1 MQNFALK
8 CYENYKNYMDLD
20 NNIMPKLNPIM
31 LYREEDIRGKCPL
44 AYVNSDEILLPVVN
58 LYINPLLKDY
68 NEQFQIALE
77 LAVEKHKNQ
86 TDKAGNPYILHPLH
100 VMENVNSKEGKIV
113 AILHD
118 IIEDTDI
125 TENYLLKIGLSKRI
139 VDAVVALTRSEDMDY
154 QEYIKNL
161 SSNSLAKEVKLSD
174 LEHNMDLKR
183 LPTLEEKDLE
193 RNRKYQIA
201 YHYLINNK

>member
-1 MQNFALK
+1 
-8 CYENYKNYMDLD
+8 
-20 NNIMPKLNPIM
+20 M
-31 LYREEDIRGKCPL
+31 L
-44 AYVNSDEILLPVVN
+44 S
-58 LYINPLLKDY
+58 Y

-125 TENYLLKIGLSKRI
+125 TEDYLLKIGLSKRI
-139 VDAVVALTRSEDMDY
+139 VDAVVALTRSEDIDY

-161 SSNSLAKEVKLSD
+161 SSNPLAKEVKLAD
-174 LEHNMDLKR
+174 LEHSMDLKR

>member
-1 MQNFALK
+1 
-8 CYENYKNYMDLD
+8 
-20 NNIMPKLNPIM
+20 M
-31 LYREEDIRGKCPL
+31 L
-44 AYVNSDEILLPVVN
+44 S
-58 LYINPLLKDY
+58 Y

-139 VDAVVALTRSEDMDY
+139 VDAVVALTRSKDIDY

-161 SSNSLAKEVKLSD
+161 SSNPLAKEVKLAD

>member
-1 MQNFALK
+1 
-8 CYENYKNYMDLD
+8 
-20 NNIMPKLNPIM
+20 M
-31 LYREEDIRGKCPL
+31 L
-44 AYVNSDEILLPVVN
+44 S
-58 LYINPLLKDY
+58 Y

-139 VDAVVALTRSEDMDY
+139 VDAVVALTRSEDIDY

-161 SSNSLAKEVKLSD
+161 GSNPLAKKVTLAD

>member
-1 MQNFALK
+1 
-8 CYENYKNYMDLD
+8 
-20 NNIMPKLNPIM
+20 M
-31 LYREEDIRGKCPL
+31 L
-44 AYVNSDEILLPVVN
+44 S
-58 LYINPLLKDY
+58 Y

-86 TDKAGNPYILHPLH
+86 TDKAGNPSILHPLH

-125 TENYLLKIGLSKRI
+125 TEDYLLKIGLSKRI

-161 SSNSLAKEVKLSD
+161 SSNPLAKEVKLAD

>member
-1 MQNFALK
+1 
-8 CYENYKNYMDLD
+8 
-20 NNIMPKLNPIM
+20 M
-31 LYREEDIRGKCPL
+31 L
-44 AYVNSDEILLPVVN
+44 S
-58 LYINPLLKDY
+58 Y

-161 SSNSLAKEVKLSD
+161 SSNPLAKEVKLAD

-183 LPTLEEKDLE
+183 LPTLEEKDIE

>member
-1 MQNFALK
+1 
-8 CYENYKNYMDLD
+8 
-20 NNIMPKLNPIM
+20 M
-31 LYREEDIRGKCPL
+31 L
-44 AYVNSDEILLPVVN
+44 S
-58 LYINPLLKDY
+58 Y

-118 IIEDTDI
+118 IIEDTDV
-125 TENYLLKIGLSKRI
+125 TEDYLLKIGLSKRI
-139 VDAVVALTRSEDMDY
+139 VDAVVALTRSEDIDY

-161 SSNSLAKEVKLSD
+161 GSNPLAKKVTLAD

>member
-1 MQNFALK
+1 
-8 CYENYKNYMDLD
+8 
-20 NNIMPKLNPIM
+20 M
-31 LYREEDIRGKCPL
+31 L
-44 AYVNSDEILLPVVN
+44 S
-58 LYINPLLKDY
+58 Y

-100 VMENVNSKEGKIV
+100 VMENVNSKEGKII

-118 IIEDTDI
+118 IIEDTDV
-125 TENYLLKIGLSKRI
+125 TEDYLLKIGLSKRI

-161 SSNSLAKEVKLSD
+161 SSNPLAKEVKLAD

>member
-1 MQNFALK
+1 
-8 CYENYKNYMDLD
+8 
-20 NNIMPKLNPIM
+20 M
-31 LYREEDIRGKCPL
+31 L
-44 AYVNSDEILLPVVN
+44 S
-58 LYINPLLKDY
+58 Y

-100 VMENVNSKEGKIV
+100 VIENVNSKEGKIV

-125 TENYLLKIGLSKRI
+125 TEDYLLKIGLSKRI
-139 VDAVVALTRSEDMDY
+139 VDAVVALTRSEDIDY

-161 SSNSLAKEVKLSD
+161 SSNPLAKEVKLAD

>member
-1 MQNFALK
+1 
-8 CYENYKNYMDLD
+8 
-20 NNIMPKLNPIM
+20 M
-31 LYREEDIRGKCPL
+31 L
-44 AYVNSDEILLPVVN
+44 S
-58 LYINPLLKDY
+58 Y

-118 IIEDTDI
+118 IIEDTDV
-125 TENYLLKIGLSKRI
+125 TEDYLLKIGLSKRI

-161 SSNSLAKEVKLSD
+161 SSNPLAKEVKLAD

>member
-1 MQNFALK
+1 L
-8 CYENYKNYMDLD
+8 
-20 NNIMPKLNPIM
+20 
-31 LYREEDIRGKCPL
+31 
-44 AYVNSDEILLPVVN
+44 S
-58 LYINPLLKDY
+58 Y

-125 TENYLLKIGLSKRI
+125 TEDYLLKIGLSKRI

-161 SSNSLAKEVKLSD
+161 SSNPLAKEVKLAD

>member
-1 MQNFALK
+1 
-8 CYENYKNYMDLD
+8 
-20 NNIMPKLNPIM
+20 M
-31 LYREEDIRGKCPL
+31 L
-44 AYVNSDEILLPVVN
+44 S
-58 LYINPLLKDY
+58 Y

-100 VMENVNSKEGKIV
+100 VMENVNNKEGKIV

-118 IIEDTDI
+118 IIEDTYI

-161 SSNSLAKEVKLSD
+161 SSNPLAKEVKLAD

-183 LPTLEEKDLE
+183 LPTLEKKDLE

>member
-1 MQNFALK
+1 
-8 CYENYKNYMDLD
+8 
-20 NNIMPKLNPIM
+20 M
-31 LYREEDIRGKCPL
+31 L
-44 AYVNSDEILLPVVN
+44 S
-58 LYINPLLKDY
+58 Y

-118 IIEDTDI
+118 IIEDTDV
-125 TENYLLKIGLSKRI
+125 TEDYLLKIGLSKRI
-139 VDAVVALTRSEDMDY
+139 VDAVIALTRSEAIDY

-161 SSNSLAKEVKLSD
+161 GSNPLAKEVKLAD

>member
-1 MQNFALK
+1 
-8 CYENYKNYMDLD
+8 
-20 NNIMPKLNPIM
+20 M
-31 LYREEDIRGKCPL
+31 L
-44 AYVNSDEILLPVVN
+44 S
-58 LYINPLLKDY
+58 Y

-125 TENYLLKIGLSKRI
+125 TEDYLLKIGLSKRI
-139 VDAVVALTRSEDMDY
+139 VDAVVALTRSKGMDY

-161 SSNSLAKEVKLSD
+161 SSNPLAKEVKLAD

>member
-1 MQNFALK
+1 
-8 CYENYKNYMDLD
+8 
-20 NNIMPKLNPIM
+20 M
-31 LYREEDIRGKCPL
+31 L
-44 AYVNSDEILLPVVN
+44 S
-58 LYINPLLKDY
+58 Y

-118 IIEDTDI
+118 IIEDTDV
-125 TENYLLKIGLSKRI
+125 TEDYLLKIGLSKCI
-139 VDAVVALTRSEDMDY
+139 VDAVVALTRSEDIDY

-161 SSNSLAKEVKLSD
+161 GSNPLAKEVKLAD

>member
-1 MQNFALK
+1 
-8 CYENYKNYMDLD
+8 
-20 NNIMPKLNPIM
+20 M
-31 LYREEDIRGKCPL
+31 L
-44 AYVNSDEILLPVVN
+44 S
-58 LYINPLLKDY
+58 Y

-77 LAVEKHKNQ
+77 LALEKHKNQ

-118 IIEDTDI
+118 IIEDTDV
-125 TENYLLKIGLSKRI
+125 TEDYLLKIGLSKRI

-161 SSNSLAKEVKLSD
+161 SSNPLANEVKLAD

>member
-1 MQNFALK
+1 
-8 CYENYKNYMDLD
+8 
-20 NNIMPKLNPIM
+20 M
-31 LYREEDIRGKCPL
+31 L
-44 AYVNSDEILLPVVN
+44 S
-58 LYINPLLKDY
+58 Y

-125 TENYLLKIGLSKRI
+125 TEDYLLKIGLSKRI
-139 VDAVVALTRSEDMDY
+139 VDAVVELTRSKDIDY

-161 SSNSLAKEVKLSD
+161 SSNPLAKEVKLAD

>member
-1 MQNFALK
+1 
-8 CYENYKNYMDLD
+8 
-20 NNIMPKLNPIM
+20 M
-31 LYREEDIRGKCPL
+31 L
-44 AYVNSDEILLPVVN
+44 S
-58 LYINPLLKDY
+58 Y
-68 NEQFQIALE
+68 NEQFQKALE

-100 VMENVNSKEGKIV
+100 VMENVNSKEGKVV

-125 TENYLLKIGLSKRI
+125 TEDYLLKIGLSKRI

-161 SSNSLAKEVKLSD
+161 SSNPLAKEVKLAD

>member
-1 MQNFALK
+1 
-8 CYENYKNYMDLD
+8 
-20 NNIMPKLNPIM
+20 M
-31 LYREEDIRGKCPL
+31 L
-44 AYVNSDEILLPVVN
+44 S
-58 LYINPLLKDY
+58 Y

-77 LAVEKHKNQ
+77 LSVEKHKNQ

-118 IIEDTDI
+118 IIEDTDV
-125 TENYLLKIGLSKRI
+125 TEDYLLKIGLSKRI
-139 VDAVVALTRSEDMDY
+139 VDAVVALTRSEDIDY

-161 SSNSLAKEVKLSD
+161 SSNPLAKEVKLAD

>member
-1 MQNFALK
+1 
-8 CYENYKNYMDLD
+8 
-20 NNIMPKLNPIM
+20 M
-31 LYREEDIRGKCPL
+31 L
-44 AYVNSDEILLPVVN
+44 S
-58 LYINPLLKDY
+58 Y

-118 IIEDTDI
+118 IIEDTDV
-125 TENYLLKIGLSKRI
+125 TEDYLLKIGLSKRI
-139 VDAVVALTRSEDMDY
+139 VDAVVALTRSKGMDY

-161 SSNSLAKEVKLSD
+161 SSNPLAKEVKLAD

>member
-1 MQNFALK
+1 
-8 CYENYKNYMDLD
+8 
-20 NNIMPKLNPIM
+20 M
-31 LYREEDIRGKCPL
+31 L
-44 AYVNSDEILLPVVN
+44 S
-58 LYINPLLKDY
+58 Y

-86 TDKAGNPYILHPLH
+86 TDKAGNSYILHPLH

-118 IIEDTDI
+118 IIEDTDV
-125 TENYLLKIGLSKRI
+125 TEDYLLKIGLSKRI
-139 VDAVVALTRSEDMDY
+139 VDAVVALTRSEDIDY

-161 SSNSLAKEVKLSD
+161 SSNPLAKEVKLAD

>member
-1 MQNFALK
+1 
-8 CYENYKNYMDLD
+8 
-20 NNIMPKLNPIM
+20 M
-31 LYREEDIRGKCPL
+31 L
-44 AYVNSDEILLPVVN
+44 S
-58 LYINPLLKDY
+58 Y

-139 VDAVVALTRSEDMDY
+139 VDAVVALTRSEDIDY
-154 QEYIKNL
+154 QEYIKTL
-161 SSNSLAKEVKLSD
+161 SSNPLAKEVKLAD

-183 LPTLEEKDLE
+183 LPTLEEQDLE

>member
-1 MQNFALK
+1 
-8 CYENYKNYMDLD
+8 
-20 NNIMPKLNPIM
+20 M
-31 LYREEDIRGKCPL
+31 L
-44 AYVNSDEILLPVVN
+44 S
-58 LYINPLLKDY
+58 Y

-100 VMENVNSKEGKIV
+100 VMENVNSKDGKIV

-125 TENYLLKIGLSKRI
+125 TEDYLLKIGLSKRI
-139 VDAVVALTRSEDMDY
+139 VDAVVALTRSEDIDY

-161 SSNSLAKEVKLSD
+161 GSNPLAKEVKLAD

>member
-1 MQNFALK
+1 
-8 CYENYKNYMDLD
+8 
-20 NNIMPKLNPIM
+20 M
-31 LYREEDIRGKCPL
+31 L
-44 AYVNSDEILLPVVN
+44 S
-58 LYINPLLKDY
+58 Y

-118 IIEDTDI
+118 IIEDTDV
-125 TENYLLKIGLSKRI
+125 TEDYLLKIGLSKRI
-139 VDAVVALTRSEDMDY
+139 VDAVVALTRSEDIDY

-161 SSNSLAKEVKLSD
+161 SSNPLAKEVKLAD
-174 LEHNMDLKR
+174 LEHNMYLKR

-201 YHYLINNK
+201 YILFIFEKT

>member
-1 MQNFALK
+1 
-8 CYENYKNYMDLD
+8 
-20 NNIMPKLNPIM
+20 M
-31 LYREEDIRGKCPL
+31 L
-44 AYVNSDEILLPVVN
+44 S
-58 LYINPLLKDY
+58 Y

-125 TENYLLKIGLSKRI
+125 TEDYLLKIGLSKRI

-161 SSNSLAKEVKLSD
+161 SPNPLAKEVKLAD

>member
-1 MQNFALK
+1 
-8 CYENYKNYMDLD
+8 
-20 NNIMPKLNPIM
+20 M
-31 LYREEDIRGKCPL
+31 L
-44 AYVNSDEILLPVVN
+44 S
-58 LYINPLLKDY
+58 Y

-100 VMENVNSKEGKIV
+100 VMENVNSKEGKII

-118 IIEDTDI
+118 IIEDTDV
-125 TENYLLKIGLSKRI
+125 TEDYLLKIGLSKRI
-139 VDAVVALTRSEDMDY
+139 IDAVVALTRSKDMDY

-161 SSNSLAKEVKLSD
+161 SSNPLAKEVKLAD

-183 LPTLEEKDLE
+183 LPTLEEKDLD

>member
-1 MQNFALK
+1 
-8 CYENYKNYMDLD
+8 
-20 NNIMPKLNPIM
+20 M
-31 LYREEDIRGKCPL
+31 L
-44 AYVNSDEILLPVVN
+44 S
-58 LYINPLLKDY
+58 Y

-100 VMENVNSKEGKIV
+100 VMENVNSQEGKIV

-125 TENYLLKIGLSKRI
+125 TETYLLKIGLSKRI

-161 SSNSLAKEVKLSD
+161 SSNPLAKEVKLAD

>member
-1 MQNFALK
+1 
-8 CYENYKNYMDLD
+8 
-20 NNIMPKLNPIM
+20 M
-31 LYREEDIRGKCPL
+31 L
-44 AYVNSDEILLPVVN
+44 S
-58 LYINPLLKDY
+58 Y

-125 TENYLLKIGLSKRI
+125 TEDYLLKIGLSKRI

-161 SSNSLAKEVKLSD
+161 SSNPLANEVKLAD

>member
-1 MQNFALK
+1 
-8 CYENYKNYMDLD
+8 
-20 NNIMPKLNPIM
+20 M
-31 LYREEDIRGKCPL
+31 L
-44 AYVNSDEILLPVVN
+44 S
-58 LYINPLLKDY
+58 Y
-68 NEQFQIALE
+68 NEQFQMALE

-125 TENYLLKIGLSKRI
+125 TEDYLLKIGLSKRI
-139 VDAVVALTRSEDMDY
+139 VDAVVALTRSKDMDY

-161 SSNSLAKEVKLSD
+161 SSNPLAKEVKLAD

>member
-1 MQNFALK
+1 
-8 CYENYKNYMDLD
+8 
-20 NNIMPKLNPIM
+20 M
-31 LYREEDIRGKCPL
+31 L
-44 AYVNSDEILLPVVN
+44 S
-58 LYINPLLKDY
+58 Y

-139 VDAVVALTRSEDMDY
+139 VDAVVALTRSEDRDY

-161 SSNSLAKEVKLSD
+161 SSNPLAKEVKIAD

>member
-1 MQNFALK
+1 
-8 CYENYKNYMDLD
+8 
-20 NNIMPKLNPIM
+20 M
-31 LYREEDIRGKCPL
+31 L
-44 AYVNSDEILLPVVN
+44 S
-58 LYINPLLKDY
+58 Y

-125 TENYLLKIGLSKRI
+125 TEDYLLKIGLSKRI
-139 VDAVVALTRSEDMDY
+139 VDAVVALTRSEDIDY

-161 SSNSLAKEVKLSD
+161 SSNPLAKEVKLAD

-183 LPTLEEKDLE
+183 LPTLEEKELE

>member
-1 MQNFALK
+1 
-8 CYENYKNYMDLD
+8 
-20 NNIMPKLNPIM
+20 M
-31 LYREEDIRGKCPL
+31 L
-44 AYVNSDEILLPVVN
+44 S
-58 LYINPLLKDY
+58 Y

-100 VMENVNSKEGKIV
+100 VMENVNSKEGKII

-125 TENYLLKIGLSKRI
+125 TEDYLLKIGLSKRI
-139 VDAVVALTRSEDMDY
+139 VDAVVALTRSEDIDY

-161 SSNSLAKEVKLSD
+161 GSNPLAKEVKLAD

>member
-1 MQNFALK
+1 
-8 CYENYKNYMDLD
+8 
-20 NNIMPKLNPIM
+20 M
-31 LYREEDIRGKCPL
+31 L
-44 AYVNSDEILLPVVN
+44 S
-58 LYINPLLKDY
+58 Y

-118 IIEDTDI
+118 IIEDTDV
-125 TENYLLKIGLSKRI
+125 TEDYILKIGLSKRI
-139 VDAVVALTRSEDMDY
+139 VDAVVALTRSEDIDY

-161 SSNSLAKEVKLSD
+161 SSNPLAKEVKLAD